1 MIVTCSVD
9 LFYKSKR
16 KLEDL
21 YDWKKML
28 EQRMAIY
35 SHILNF

>member
-1 MIVTCSVD
+1 MQCRLV
-9 LFYKSKR
+9 LQAKR

-28 EQRMAIY
+28 EQRIAIY